1 MDMDYVFLVDLL
13 TQSFVSCTVG
23 IWMVGIMTIPFGIAT
38 GIFAFISGLLVKY
51 VGRIPVFI
59 AGTAMIDYYSISVIS
74 TRIL

>member
-1 MDMDYVFLVDLL
+1 MEFLVDLL

-23 IWMVGIMTIPFGIAT
+23 IWMVGIMTIPYGIAT

-59 AGTAMIDYYSISVIS
+59 AGTTMIDYFLLYSITVTS
-74 TRIL
+74 L